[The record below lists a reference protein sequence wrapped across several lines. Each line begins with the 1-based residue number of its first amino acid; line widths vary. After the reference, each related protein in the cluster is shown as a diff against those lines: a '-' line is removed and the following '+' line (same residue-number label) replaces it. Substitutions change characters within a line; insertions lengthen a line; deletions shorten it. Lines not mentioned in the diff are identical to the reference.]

1 MYVLNAKQ
9 SKQATK
15 KRKRK
20 TLLKNLVVR
29 CKIRGGGILLEFHS
43 SVLTDGKV
51 MFVLETEGEQK
62 V

>member
-15 KRKRK
+15 KKRRK

-29 CKIRGGGILLEFHS
+29 CKIRGGGSLLEFHS